1 MDVLRPVRAFDRV
14 QQRHRWL
21 AVPMAVVK
29 KFGDDQGGSLAALVA
44 YYAFF
49 SLFPLLLVMTTILG
63 FVFQHNLS
71 AQHSIEKSVLG
82 QFPVVNQT
90 IKLHALTGKVS
101 SLVIGLVTSLLGGLG
116 VTGATQNAFDRVW
129 AVPFKH
135 RPDFLKS
142 RLRGLALITVLGLLF
157 IVATG
162 VTGFTSGIHGP
173 AGKVGAVLVGFAVN
187 FLLFLAAFR
196 FMTSAVVPM
205 RCLWIGVTVAAVFWE
220 ILQYFGGY
228 YVNHVLRHTS
238 PLGAQFATV
247 IALIVFLHLG
257 AQVTLYAAEVNVVLA
272 RRLWPR
278 SLMGPPSAPADE
290 ATLTGLAKVEERS
303 EHELIDV
310 EFRTDGPEAQ
320 AAGHDAGGPD
330 PESTDPAAA
339 ARDPAREPRDR
350 A

>member
-1 MDVLRPVRAFDRV
+1 
-14 QQRHRWL
+14 
-21 AVPMAVVK
+21 
-29 KFGDDQGGSLAALVA
+29 
-44 YYAFF
+44 
-49 SLFPLLLVMTTILG
+49 
-63 FVFQHNLS
+63 VFQHNVS

-82 QFPVVNQT
+82 QFPVVDQT
-90 IKLHALTGKVS
+90 IKLHALTGRVS

-142 RLRGLALITVLGLLF
+142 RLRGLALITALGLLF

-162 VTGFTSGIHGP
+162 VTGFTSGINGP
-173 AGKVGAVLVGFAVN
+173 AGKIGAVLVGLAVN
-187 FLLFLAAFR
+187 VVLFLAAFR
-196 FMTSAVVPM
+196 FLTAAVVPM
-205 RCLWIGVTVAAVFWE
+205 RCLWIGVLVAAAFWSV
-220 ILQYFGGY
+220 LQYFGGY

-272 RRLWPR
+272 RKLWPR
-278 SLMGPPSAPADE
+278 SLMGPPVAPADE

-303 EHELIDV
+303 DHEQIDV
-310 EFRTDGPEAQ
+310 EFRTDGPAAQ
-320 AAGHDAGGPD
+320 VAETRG
-330 PESTDPAAA
+330 
-339 ARDPAREPRDR
+339 RDPAGEPRDPPAEPR
-350 A
+350 DPA

>member
-14 QQRHRWL
+14 QQRNRWL
-21 AVPMAVVK
+21 AVPMAVLK
-29 KFGDDQGGSLAALVA
+29 KFSDDQGGSLAALVA

-82 QFPVVNQT
+82 QFPVVNET

-101 SLVIGLVTSLLGGLG
+101 SLLIGLITSLLGGLG
-116 VTGATQNAFDRVW
+116 VTRAAQNAFDRVW
-129 AVPFKH
+129 AVPFKD

-142 RLRGLALITVLGLLF
+142 RLRGLALVGAVGLLF
-157 IVATG
+157 IVATT

-173 AGKVGAVLVGFAVN
+173 AGKIGAILAGFAVN

-196 FMTSAVVPM
+196 FMTSATVPT
-205 RCLWIGVTVAAVFWE
+205 RYLWIGVLVAAAFWSV
-220 ILQYFGGY
+220 LQYFGGY

-238 PLGAQFATV
+238 PLGSQFATV
-247 IALIVFLHLG
+247 IGLIVFLHLG
-257 AQVTLYAAEVNVVLA
+257 AQVTLYAAEINVVLV

-278 SLMGPPSAPADE
+278 SLLGPPSAPADE
-290 ATLTGLAKVEERS
+290 AALEALAKVEERS
-303 EHELIDV
+303 DREQIDV
-310 EFRTDGPEAQ
+310 EFR
-320 AAGHDAGGPD
+320 
-330 PESTDPAAA
+330 
-339 ARDPAREPRDR
+339 R
-350 A
+350 